1 MHNPFAFPDREQ
13 TTGEEIANSV
23 SHGLGLAA
31 ALVSIPFLLQ
41 HAVNVGDAWFIVGA
55 SIFAASVVILYLG
68 STLYHALPQSTA
80 KRVFRAIE
88 HSAIFLLIAGT
99 YTPFTLGVLNG
110 GWGWSIFGVIW
121 GLTVLGI
128 TLKVVFKGAHNF
140 LYVALYLLMGW
151 TIVVAIKPMLTL
163 VPTEGLL
170 WLLAGGLA
178 YTIGVLFY
186 VFDARLKFGHTVWH
200 LFVVAGTTCHYFAV
214 YWYSA

>member
-1 MHNPFAFPDREQ
+1 MRNPFSFPDREQ

-41 HAVNVGDAWFIVGA
+41 HAARLGDVGFIVGA

-68 STLYHALPQSTA
+68 STLYHAFPQSTA

-110 GWGWSIFGVIW
+110 SWGWSIFGVIW

-140 LYVALYLLMGW
+140 LYIILYLLMGW

-163 VPTEGLL
+163 VPTPGLL

-178 YTIGVLFY
+178 YTIGVFFY
-186 VFDARLKFGHTVWH
+186 IFDARLKFGHTVWH
-200 LFVVAGTTCHYFAV
+200 LFVIAGTTCHYFAV
-214 YWYSA
+214 FWYSA

>member
-1 MHNPFAFPDREQ
+1 MRKLFSFPDREQ
-13 TTGEEIANSV
+13 TTGEEVANSV

-31 ALVSIPFLLQ
+31 VLVGIPFLLQ
-41 HAVNVGDAWFIVGA
+41 QAVKVGDAGFITGV
-55 SIFAASVVILYLG
+55 SIFAASMIVLYLG
-68 STLYHALPQSTA
+68 STLYHAFPESTA

-99 YTPFTLGVLNG
+99 YTPFTLGVLSG
-110 GWGWSIFGVIW
+110 SWGWSIFGVIW
-121 GLTVLGI
+121 GLTLVGI
-128 TLKVVFKGAHNF
+128 TLKVVFKGKHNF

-163 VPTEGLL
+163 VPKEGLL

-186 VFDARLKFGHTVWH
+186 VFDARLKYGHAVWH
-200 LFVVAGTTCHYFAV
+200 LFVIAGTTCHYFAV
-214 YWYSA
+214 YWYAV